1 MAKPNLAKGAAR
13 VGGELPE
20 ETRAILGATTKA
32 GRAARAGLGGVLAN
46 AGDEL
51 RGLWQS
57 LGTPMGA
64 ANMASGFMG
73 RFAVPAQVGLEAS
86 RDPKALAANP
96 EAALTGALVRSQTPV
111 GLFEQSPGWNQVAQA
126 GRQQLTEA
134 LTAPGELFKPGG
146 AGRISKRSAKN
157 LVRMLQGIRQ
167 GFYDA
172 PVASAMSF
180 VAPAL
185 QAATAHAPVAG
196 IADDA
201 GMVAHHGTPHTF
213 APTEKNPLGEF
224 DHSKMGSGEGAQAY
238 GWGTYLAENPK
249 IAKGYQK
256 QLSTDWISAKTGTR
270 YSHGMVFDLVSDA
283 SYNEMSG
290 ANAKLSAKFPG
301 MRFPNNQWIR
311 IAEEV
316 LDWSETHST
325 PFLERHRV
333 DPDLYD
339 AYKAAS
345 DVASE
350 FKKNRGVLYS
360 VDVPD
365 EHIANF
371 LDYDA
376 PATSQPELVTKAYE
390 DLKQNFVDNEYGNA
404 VSAMAKLPQNATGA
418 NLYRSISLMLGGD
431 EAASR
436 YLASRGVHGLKFFD
450 SSSRKSSSTK
460 PNTRN
465 LVIFDP
471 SITTITGRK

>member
-172 PVASAMSF
+172 PVASTMSF

-201 GMVAHHGTPHTF
+201 GVISYHGTPRQNAKDLDVKNAVETPGAVF
-213 APTEKNPLGEF
+213 FTDNPDVADIFMYPREYGEVLFEEPPGSMFKADVNFSNPFVIKGDDARKFTEDSMYQSSVVNKARA
-224 DHSKMGSGEGAQAY
+224 SGHDGIIVEGARE
-238 GWGTYLAENPK
+238 GVGEHTLPGTTYVSFGPSSYK
-249 IAKGYQK
+249 ILGVK
-256 QLSTDWISAKTGTR
+256 
-270 YSHGMVFDLVSDA
+270 HGES
-283 SYNEMSG
+283 
-290 ANAKLSAKFPG
+290 
-301 MRFPNNQWIR
+301 W
-311 IAEEV
+311 
-316 LDWSETHST
+316 
-325 PFLERHRV
+325 
-333 DPDLYD
+333 
-339 AYKAAS
+339 
-345 DVASE
+345 
-350 FKKNRGVLYS
+350 
-360 VDVPD
+360 
-365 EHIANF
+365 
-371 LDYDA
+371 
-376 PATSQPELVTKAYE
+376 
-390 DLKQNFVDNEYGNA
+390 
-404 VSAMAKLPQNATGA
+404 
-418 NLYRSISLMLGGD
+418 
-431 EAASR
+431 
-436 YLASRGVHGLKFFD
+436 
-450 SSSRKSSSTK
+450 
-460 PNTRN
+460 
-465 LVIFDP
+465 
-471 SITTITGRK
+471 

>member
-1 MAKPNLAKGAAR
+1 MAKPNLVKGAAR

-172 PVASAMSF
+172 PVASTMSF

-224 DHSKMGSGEGAQAY
+224 DHSKIGSGEGNQAY

-249 IAKGYQK
+249 
-256 QLSTDWISAKTGTR
+256 
-270 YSHGMVFDLVSDA
+270 V
-283 SYNEMSG
+283 
-290 ANAKLSAKFPG
+290 
-301 MRFPNNQWIR
+301 
-311 IAEEV
+311 AEKYKK
-316 LDWSETHST
+316 
-325 PFLERHRV
+325 RV
-333 DPDLYD
+333 GSVYT
-339 AYKAAS
+339 
-345 DVASE
+345 
-350 FKKNRGVLYS
+350 

-365 EHIANF
+365 EHVANF
-371 LDYDA
+371 LDNDA
-376 PATSQPELVTKAYE
+376 LASSQPRAVTRAYE
-390 DLKQNFVDNEYGNA
+390 EFAKQYTPLFPVFDAAGNLTEWGP
-404 VSAMAKLPQNATGA
+404 MLPKDATGKD
-418 NLYRSISLMLGGD
+418 LYLAMVRKLGSD
-431 EAASR
+431 EAASS
-436 YLASRGVHGLKFFD
+436 YLASRGVYGLKFLD
-450 SSSRKSSSTK
+450 ATSTK
-460 PNTRN
+460 ARSAKPKTRN